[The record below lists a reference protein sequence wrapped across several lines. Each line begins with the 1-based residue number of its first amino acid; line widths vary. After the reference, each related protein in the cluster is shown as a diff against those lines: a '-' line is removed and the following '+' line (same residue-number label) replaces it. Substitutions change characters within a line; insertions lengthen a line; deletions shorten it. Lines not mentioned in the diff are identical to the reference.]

1 MQRDG
6 LLQKSYLNAY
16 EKTLAGNPF
25 SAKNREAQ
33 IEGALFNTE
42 EVGANGSD
50 LKGLVCD
57 RLMQKK
63 TA

>member
-1 MQRDG
+1 MTYLWACLQRDG

-42 EVGANGSD
+42 DSRHYAANFASIC
-50 LKGLVCD
+50 KI
-57 RLMQKK
+57 
-63 TA
+63 

>member
-25 SAKNREAQ
+25 SAENREAQ

-42 EVGANGSD
+42 DSRRYAANFASIC
-50 LKGLVCD
+50 KI
-57 RLMQKK
+57 
-63 TA
+63 